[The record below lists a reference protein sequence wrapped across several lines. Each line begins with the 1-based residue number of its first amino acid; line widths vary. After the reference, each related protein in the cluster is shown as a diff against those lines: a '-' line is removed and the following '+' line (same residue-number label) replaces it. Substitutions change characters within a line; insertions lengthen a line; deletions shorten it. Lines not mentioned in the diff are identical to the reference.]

1 MPPAAIRKATADDVG
16 LILALVHELAAYEKE
31 PDAVRAR
38 EEDYVR
44 DGFGAAPKF
53 HVLIAE
59 DVVTGESGAA
69 ERVPVGFAF
78 YFFGYSTW
86 LGRSVLKLEDLFVR
100 PAARKNGTGRALMQ
114 RLAEIALAEGCTRF
128 EWQVLDWNTPA
139 KEFYDRL
146 GAKVLREWEQVR
158 MTEPALSSLARR

>member
-1 MPPAAIRKATADDVG
+1 MADATIRKATADDVG
-16 LILALVHELAAYEKE
+16 LILTLVRELALYEKE
-31 PDAVRAR
+31 PDAVIAR

-44 DGFGAAPKF
+44 DGFGAQPKF

-59 DVVTGESGAA
+59 Q
-69 ERVPVGFAF
+69 ERRAVGFAF
-78 YFFGYSTW
+78 YYFGYSTW
-86 LGRSVLKLEDLFVR
+86 LGRPVLKLEDLFVR
-100 PAARKNGTGRALMQ
+100 PEARKNGTGRALMQ
-114 RLAEIALAEGCTRF
+114 RLAQIAQGEGCTRF

-158 MTEPALSSLARR
+158 ITDPALSRLARS